1 MIETTSKTYANIIGR
16 WMPTSIG
23 FEPSQYTGDIAQNFL
38 VYDLNWIE
46 FPLFKQTFIQPLKN
60 EIPMGEKPIG
70 NKFAEFVHED
80 MCLAEEGIEEYNDLL
95 KLEDES

>member
-1 MIETTSKTYANIIGR
+1 METTSKTHANIVGR

-23 FEPSQYTGDIAQNFL
+23 FESSQYTGNFAPNFL

-46 FPLFKQTFIQPLKN
+46 IPLLQTDILPHLKI
-60 EIPMGEKPIG
+60 ETPIREQSLA
-70 NKFAEFVHED
+70 NKYAEFIHED
-80 MCLAEEGIEEYNDLL
+80 IDLAENGIKEYIDLL